1 MRFNIISNI
10 SNGVGLQRDYE
21 LLRRLLESRGHEV
34 AGVDFRAPSAPCADV
49 NIFLEVV
56 TPAMLGAA
64 RENWIVPNSEWWHS
78 RWDSSMPAIRRVLCK
93 TRDCLRIW
101 THKTPGKPTYIG
113 WEAEDI
119 CQPEV
124 ERKAA
129 FLHLAGK
136 SQTKGTSAV
145 IEAWEKFKLP
155 YPLTVVSARTGAR
168 TSSNVRYLSWL
179 SREDAIRTINE
190 HRFFLMPSEYE
201 GFGQSLYEAAGC
213 GSIILTTDAAPM
225 NEIPAL
231 IPECQISVSSH
242 EQMKAATISH
252 VSADGVAKAVHAAAA
267 LSQDE
272 ISKHSEA
279 ARNGFLASRELFR
292 KRLSMI
298 LEGIGA

>member
-1 MRFNIISNI
+1 VRFNIISNI

-21 LLRRLLESRGHEV
+21 LLRRLLELHGSQV
-34 AGVDFRAPSAPCADV
+34 SGVDFRAPSAPRADV

-64 RENWIVPNSEWWHS
+64 RESWIVPNSEWWHS

-93 TRDCLRIW
+93 TRDCLKIW
-101 THKTPGKPTYIG
+101 SQKAPGKATYIG

-119 CQPEV
+119 YRPEV
-124 ERKAA
+124 ERKNA
-129 FLHLAGK
+129 FLHMVGK
-136 SQTKGTSAV
+136 SQTKGTAAV

-168 TSSNVRYLSWL
+168 VVGNVRYLPWMP
-179 SREDAIRTINE
+179 REDAIKTINE

-213 GSIILTTDAAPM
+213 GGIILTTNAAPM

-231 IPECQISVSSH
+231 IPECQISVSSQG
-242 EQMKAATISH
+242 QMKAANISR
-252 VSADGVAKAVHAAAA
+252 VSTDGVVKAVHAAAA

-272 ISKHSEA
+272 ISKHSDA

-292 KRLSMI
+292 KRLYMI

>member
-10 SNGVGLQRDYE
+10 QNGVGLQRDYE
-21 LLRRLLESRGHEV
+21 LLRSLLEAHGNQV
-34 AGVDFRAPSAPCADV
+34 AGVDFRAPSAPLADV

-64 RENWIVPNSEWWHS
+64 RESWIVPNSEWWHAG
-78 RWDSSMPAIRRVLCK
+78 WDSSMPAIRRVLCK
-93 TRDCLRIW
+93 TRDCLKIW
-101 THKTPGKPTYIG
+101 SQKAPGKATYIG

-119 CQPEV
+119 YLPDI
-124 ERKAA
+124 ERKNA
-129 FLHLAGK
+129 FLHMAGK

-168 TSSNVRYLSWL
+168 VAGKVRYLPWMP
-179 SREDAIRTINE
+179 REGAIKTINE

-213 GSIILTTDAAPM
+213 GSIILTTNAAPM

-231 IPECQISVSSH
+231 IPECQISASSH
-242 EQMKAATISH
+242 AQMKAAVTSH
-252 VSADGVAKAVHAAAA
+252 VSADGAAKAVHAAAA

-272 ISKHSEA
+272 ITEHSTA

-292 KRLSMI
+292 KRLYMI
-298 LEGIGA
+298 LEGVGA

>member
-64 RENWIVPNSEWWHS
+64 RENWIVPNSEWWHQ
-78 RWDSSMPAIRRVLCK
+78 RWDGLLPLVRRVLCK

-119 CQPEV
+119 CRHEV
-124 ERKAA
+124 ERKHA

-145 IEAWEKFKLP
+145 IEAWEKFNIP
-155 YPLTVVSARTGAR
+155 YPLTVISSRFGSRTLG
-168 TSSNVRYLSWL
+168 NVRYLPWQ
-179 SREDAIRTINE
+179 DRTDTIKLINE
-190 HRFFLMPSEYE
+190 HKFFLMPSEYE
-201 GFGQSLYEAAGC
+201 GFGQSLYEAEGC
-213 GSIILTTDAAPM
+213 GSIILTTNAAPM

-231 IPECQISVSSH
+231 VRECQIPILNRA
-242 EQMKAATISH
+242 QMKAATISR
-252 VSADGVAKAVHAAAA
+252 VSPDGVARAVYAAAA
-267 LSQDE
+267 LTQDE
-272 ISKHSEA
+272 IKKHSEA
-279 ARNGFLASRELFR
+279 ARSGFISARAEFR
-292 KRLSMI
+292 QNLDSI
-298 LEGIGA
+298 LEGIGV

>member
-21 LLRRLLESRGHEV
+21 LLRSLLEAHGNQVS
-34 AGVDFRAPSAPCADV
+34 GVDFRAPSAPRADV

-64 RENWIVPNSEWWHS
+64 RENLIVPNSEWWYPA
-78 RWDSSMPAIRRVLCK
+78 WDSLMPAVRRVLCK
-93 TRDCLRIW
+93 TRDCLKIW
-101 THKTPGKPTYIG
+101 SQKAPGKATYIG

-119 CQPEV
+119 YWPEV
-124 ERKAA
+124 ERKNA
-129 FLHLAGK
+129 FLHMAGK
-136 SQTKGTSAV
+136 SQTKGTAAV

-168 TSSNVRYLSWL
+168 TSGNVRYLPWMP
-179 SREDAIRTINE
+179 REDAIKTINE

-213 GSIILTTDAAPM
+213 GGIILTTNAAPM

-231 IPECQISVSSH
+231 VRECQIPILNRA
-242 EQMKAATISH
+242 QMKAATISR
-252 VSADGVAKAVHAAAA
+252 VSPDGVARAVYAAAA
-267 LSQDE
+267 LTQDE
-272 ISKHSEA
+272 IKKHSEA
-279 ARNGFLASRELFR
+279 ARSGFISARAEFR
-292 KRLSMI
+292 QNLDSI

>member
-21 LLRRLLESRGHEV
+21 LLRRLLELHGSQV
-34 AGVDFRAPSAPCADV
+34 SGVDFRAPSAPRADV

-64 RENWIVPNSEWWHS
+64 RESWIVPNSEWWHS
-78 RWDSSMPAIRRVLCK
+78 GWDGSIPAIRRILCK
-93 TRDCLRIW
+93 TRDCLKIW
-101 THKTPGKPTYIG
+101 TQKAPGKATYIG

-119 CQPEV
+119 YQPEV

-136 SQTKGTSAV
+136 STTKGTGAV
-145 IEAWEKFKLP
+145 IEAWERFNIP

-168 TSSNVRYLSWL
+168 VAGKVRYLPWMP
-179 SREDAIRTINE
+179 REDAIKTINE

-201 GFGQSLYEAAGC
+201 GFGQSLYEAVGC
-213 GSIILTTDAAPM
+213 GSLILTTNAAPM

-231 IPECQISVSSH
+231 IPECQISVSSQG
-242 EQMKAATISH
+242 QMKAANISR
-252 VSADGVAKAVHAAAA
+252 VSTDGVVKAVHAAAA

-272 ISKHSEA
+272 ISKHSDA

-292 KRLSMI
+292 KRLYMI